1 MVNVFIIED
10 HESMRNGL
18 SFIVDAS
25 EKYKCIGTAA
35 SAETGLKAIRNN
47 PPDIVLMDINLPG
60 KSGIDC
66 TSELLS
72 EFPKMRILICTVLED
87 DDKIFRALAAGA
99 SGYILKKSSPQQ
111 IIESMDEMMLGGSP
125 ISSRV
130 ARKMVDFFQ
139 QNNKKVELE
148 EKLTDRELEILQLLT
163 LGFRNKEIGDKL
175 FISIPTVKTHIYN
188 IYRKL
193 HVQSRIAAVNV
204 FNSMRGFN
212 SPH

>member
-1 MVNVFIIED
+1 MHKVFIIED

-18 SFIVDAS
+18 SFIVDS
-25 EKYKCIGTAA
+25 SGKYECIGAAPTA
-35 SAETGLKAIRNN
+35 EIGFPAIKRSR
-47 PPDIVLMDINLPG
+47 PDIVLMDINLPG
-60 KSGIDC
+60 KSGIEC
-66 TSELLS
+66 TALLKA
-72 EFPKMRILICTVLED
+72 EFPDIRVLICTVLED

-125 ISSRV
+125 ISSSV

-139 QNNKKVELE
+139 NNSKKFELD
-148 EKLTDRELEILQLLT
+148 EKLTDRELEILNLLT
-163 LGFRNKEIGDKL
+163 LGYRNKEIGEKL

-204 FNSMRGFN
+204 FNGMRGFTP
-212 SPH
+212 S